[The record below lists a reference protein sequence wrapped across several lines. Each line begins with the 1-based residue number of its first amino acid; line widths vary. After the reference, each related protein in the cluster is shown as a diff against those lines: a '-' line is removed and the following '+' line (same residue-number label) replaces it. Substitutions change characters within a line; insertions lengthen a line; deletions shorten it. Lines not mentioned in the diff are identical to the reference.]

1 VVANLVL
8 VSNIHLCLFGSVGIL
23 MDNTWNANVTGGL
36 VKISWEK
43 LSPLLGRS

>member
-23 MDNTWNANVTGGL
+23 MDNT
-36 VKISWEK
+36 
-43 LSPLLGRS
+43 